1 MTMQDIIYVTTI
13 AKEKSFSKAA
23 ARLYVTQ
30 SAISQS
36 IAKLERELEVT
47 LFSRSNK
54 QVLPTQACLH
64 FIEKAQPLLHMYDQF
79 QSDMKLLKQEG
90 MQRIRVGVS
99 SFFSRFL
106 PFQKEIMASPDKS
119 YEVEIEEN
127 VSAIIEQMAIDGKV
141 DFCFTRAPL
150 LHSELQQ
157 EPLFTEE
164 LFLAVPASH
173 PVCSSFPASK
183 RNPYPTVDLATFR
196 DSSFVMI
203 NNSFITP
210 QCIRMCHDAGF
221 TPHILATTTVW
232 ERIYPNVTDLGLVG
246 FISCVHAKPYS
257 AKSPVRYFRI
267 NSPDAFLENVVAYLS
282 RDNLSANSRQY
293 IDAFREYLLPQLP
306 T

>member
-54 QVLPTQACLH
+54 QVLPTQACLA
-64 FIEKAQPLLHMYDQF
+64 FVEKAAPLLHMYDQF

-90 MQRIRVGVS
+90 KRRIRVGVS

-106 PFQKEIMASPDKS
+106 TFQKEIMSSPDRDF
-119 YEVEIEEN
+119 EVEIVEN

-150 LHSELQQ
+150 LHSQLQQ

-164 LFLAVPASH
+164 IFLAVPASH
-173 PVCSSFPASK
+173 PLCESYPISTAV
-183 RNPYPTVDLATFR
+183 RYPTVELSAFK

-203 NNSFITP
+203 NNPFITP
-210 QCIRMCHDAGF
+210 QCIKMCHNAGF
-221 TPHILATTTVW
+221 TPHIVTTTTVW
-232 ERIYPNVTDLGLVG
+232 ERIYPNVIDLGLVG
-246 FISCVHAKPYS
+246 FISCVYARPYTS
-257 AKSPVRYFRI
+257 NAAVRYFRI
-267 NSPDAFLENVVAYLS
+267 ASPDAYLKNVVAYLS
-282 RDNLSANSRQY
+282 RDKLSANSRKY
-293 IDAFREYLLPQLP
+293 IDSFREYLLPQLP
-306 T
+306 V

>member
-54 QVLPTQACLH
+54 QVLPTQACLI
-64 FIEKAQPLLHMYDQF
+64 FLEKSKPLLHMYDQF

-90 MQRIRVGVS
+90 KRRIRVGVS

-106 PFQKEIMASPDKS
+106 TFQKEIMSAPNKE
-119 YEVEIEEN
+119 YEVEIVEN

-164 LFLAVPASH
+164 LFLAVPSSH
-173 PVCSSFPASK
+173 PVCANIPASK
-183 RNPYPTVDLATFR
+183 RNPYPTIDLSAFR

-210 QCIRMCHDAGF
+210 QCIKMCHDAGF
-221 TPHILATTTVW
+221 APHIVATTTVW

-246 FISCVHAKPYS
+246 FISCVYAKS
-257 AKSPVRYFRI
+257 HTAKSPVRYFRI